1 MSRVFRRPMFRKGG
15 GVNMNGI
22 MSGIEDRQNFSTGTN
37 EMGNLPSYEE
47 NIPTVEELTTRN
59 LETLQKAGGERTGF
73 DPLTTFLLQYG
84 PAAASQTGSG
94 GTLGN
99 LVAAAKDPVATLIK
113 NQADE
118 DKYQRE
124 LRTQAAGAAIKKV
137 DDITSAAAERKFK
150 TNLFNQETNR
160 LLNLQ
165 ENDFSQ
171 EVKILGLKQDFEG
184 DIFEKERA
192 LKLNLQK
199 IDNAFKSDMLTQEQK
214 NKLEILQKEY
224 ESALGLLE
232 AEMAGT
238 TGIDKRIEEG
248 AQKLVDDEVVGT
260 YAEAENQLTWQYKT
274 SGDLMKKGYNVS
286 DELLTE
292 QIVLDPKNFTK
303 KARKL
308 SKKPGNEGRIFY
320 FPKGDQYFVLE
331 GETFKPFDLPG
342 SESKKKT
349 NENSEDKGSN
359 VTEEVDGI
367 TNYEYGTGDKR
378 DQATAIR
385 QTKAKLEGPA
395 FKGDKSNRMTL
406 DQKRNAA
413 EELKRYEQDFDRYV
427 NPLKLKDGG
436 PTMSAYERYLSE
448 YRNQ

>member
-99 LVAAAKDPVATLIK
+99 LVSAAKDPVATLIK

-124 LRTQAAGAAIKKV
+124 LRTQAAGAAIKKI

-171 EVKILGLKQDFEG
+171 EVKMLGLKNEFTG
-184 DIFEKERA
+184 DMFEKERD
-192 LKLNLQK
+192 LKLNMQK
-199 IDNAFKSDMLTQEQK
+199 IDNALKSDLLDKEQR
-214 NKLEILQKEY
+214 NKLEILQKQY
-224 ESALGLLE
+224 ENSLGLLE
-232 AEMAGT
+232 AEIAGT
-238 TGIDKRIEEG
+238 TGIGKRIEEG
-248 AQKLVDDEVVGT
+248 AQKLVEDGEVSS

-292 QIVLDPKNFTK
+292 SMVLDPKKFTQ
-303 KARKL
+303 KAKKL

-331 GETFKPFDLPG
+331 EGAFKPFDLPG

-367 TNYEYGTGDKR
+367 TNYEYGTGDTR
-378 DQATAIR
+378 DQKTAIR
-385 QTKAKLEGPA
+385 QANAKLEGPA
-395 FKGDKSNRMTL
+395 FKGDKSNKMTL
-406 DQKRNAA
+406 DQKRKAA

-436 PTMSAYERYLSE
+436 PTISAYERYLSE